1 MLENKPVKTGWE
13 LYKNGNALLFFRGQ
27 IMTENNGSEPDQHE
41 GNIHKQNFSRL
52 MQLLSLTMAAIS
64 TIMILVLVI
73 MNARLDLI
81 IYVISTIIVLF
92 LIYFVFRSD
101 HITAGFHGLV
111 YITCL
116 NCLIGNTV
124 IGWRSGIFVLF
135 LLLIPVILY
144 NPILQKTHKFIL
156 GIIFGLIFLS
166 TIILSFV
173 LAPLLRFSTF
183 QLQLMNSI
191 NVIVTFVVL
200 AGVSFME
207 IRNSNKVAIRLI
219 EVNNKLAYHASRDSL
234 TNLLNRRTMNQ
245 YIQMEYVRSKR
256 SGKAFGLIMADVD
269 DFKQVNDNH
278 GHAAGDL
285 VLIELAG
292 LLSATLRKQDSIA
305 RWGGEEFLI
314 LLPETEFEGVQTA
327 AEKVRDLVAHSSI
340 PYQGHDIQITLSIGG
355 VVCEREANWDD
366 CIKIADRALYY
377 GKTHGKNLAV
387 FAKGEQYCILGYSNS
402 GFSQ

>member
-1 MLENKPVKTGWE
+1 
-13 LYKNGNALLFFRGQ
+13 
-27 IMTENNGSEPDQHE
+27 MTENNGSVPDQHE
-41 GNIHKQNFSRL
+41 GDIQRKNFSNL
-52 MQLLSLTMAAIS
+52 MQFLSLAMAAIS
-64 TIMILVLVI
+64 TAMILILVI

-81 IYVISTIIVLF
+81 IYVVSTIIVLF
-92 LIYFVFRSD
+92 LVFFVFRSG
-101 HITAGFHGLV
+101 HITAGFHGLI

-116 NCLIGNTV
+116 NCFIGNTV
-124 IGWRSGIFVLF
+124 IGWRSGIYILF

-144 NPILQKTHKFIL
+144 NPIIKKTHKLVL
-156 GIIFGLIFLS
+156 GGF
-166 TIILSFV
+166 FV
-173 LAPLLRFSTF
+173 LAFISTIVLSFILVPMFRFSSF

-200 AGVSFME
+200 TGVSLME
-207 IRNSNKVAIRLI
+207 IRNSIKISTRLI

-234 TNLLNRRTMNQ
+234 TNLLNRRTMTQ
-245 YIQMEYVRSKR
+245 YIQLEHVRSKR

-269 DFKQVNDNH
+269 DFKQVNDNY

-314 LLPETEFEGVQTA
+314 LLPETEFEGVQIA
-327 AEKVRDLVAHSSI
+327 AEKVRDLIAHSSV

-387 FAKGEQYCILGYSNS
+387 FAKGEQYCVLGYSNS
-402 GFSQ
+402 PFSQLD

>member
-1 MLENKPVKTGWE
+1 
-13 LYKNGNALLFFRGQ
+13 
-27 IMTENNGSEPDQHE
+27 MTEFSGSVPDQHE
-41 GNIHKQNFSRL
+41 GDIQRQSFSRL
-52 MQLLSLTMAAIS
+52 MQLLSLALAAIS
-64 TIMILVLVI
+64 TVMILVLVI

-92 LIYFVFRSD
+92 LIYFVFRAD
-101 HITAGFHGLV
+101 HVTAGFYGLI
-111 YITCL
+111 YIICL

-124 IGWRSGIFVLF
+124 IGWRSGIYILF

-144 NPILQKTHKFIL
+144 NPILKKTRKFVL
-156 GIIFGLIFLS
+156 GAFFGMAFVATLV
-166 TIILSFV
+166 LSFFLV
-173 LAPLLRFSTF
+173 PLFRFSTF

-191 NVIVTFVVL
+191 NVIVTFIVL

-207 IRNSNKVAIRLI
+207 IRNSNKISIRLI

-269 DFKQVNDNH
+269 DFKQVNDNY

-292 LLSATLRKQDSIA
+292 LLSATLRHQDSIA

-314 LLPETEFEGVQTA
+314 LLPETEFEGVQIA
-327 AEKVRDLVAHSSI
+327 AEKVRDMIAHSSV
-340 PYQGHDIQITLSIGG
+340 PYQGHDIQVTLSIGG

-387 FAKGEQYCILGYSNS
+387 FAKGDQYCILGYSNS
-402 GFSQ
+402 SFSQ

>member
-1 MLENKPVKTGWE
+1 
-13 LYKNGNALLFFRGQ
+13 
-27 IMTENNGSEPDQHE
+27 MTEINGSVPDQQE
-41 GNIHKQNFSRL
+41 GDIQRQSFSRL
-52 MQLLSLTMAAIS
+52 MQLLSLAMAVIS
-64 TIMILVLVI
+64 TVMILVLAI

-81 IYVISTIIVLF
+81 IYVVSTIIVLF

-101 HITAGFHGLV
+101 HVAAGFYGLV

-116 NCLIGNTV
+116 NCMIGNTV
-124 IGWRSGIFVLF
+124 IGWRSGIYILF

-144 NPILQKTHKFIL
+144 NPILKKTRKLVL
-156 GIIFGLIFLS
+156 GAFFGLAFLS
-166 TIILSFV
+166 TIILGFMLS
-173 LAPLLRFSTF
+173 PMLRFSTF

-191 NVIVTFVVL
+191 NVIVTFIVL
-200 AGVSFME
+200 AGVSYIQ

-219 EVNNKLAYHASRDSL
+219 EVNNKLAFHASRDSL

-269 DFKQVNDNH
+269 DFKLVNDNY

-285 VLIELAG
+285 VLIELSG
-292 LLSATLRKQDSIA
+292 LLSATLRKQDLIA

-314 LLPETEFEGVQTA
+314 LLPETEFEGVQIA
-327 AEKVRDLVAHSSI
+327 AEKVRDLIAHSSV

-366 CIKIADRALYY
+366 CIKTADRALYY

-402 GFSQ
+402 GFTQ